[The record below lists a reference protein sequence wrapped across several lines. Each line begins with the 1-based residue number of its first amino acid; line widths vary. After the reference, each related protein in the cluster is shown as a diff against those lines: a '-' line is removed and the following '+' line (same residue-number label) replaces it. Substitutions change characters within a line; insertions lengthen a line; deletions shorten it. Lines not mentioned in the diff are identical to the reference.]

1 MSTTTTSTA
10 STRTLAPVWL
20 MALALVA
27 VAANLRTA
35 IASVPPLAR
44 TIAEDLDLSNAWM
57 GALTTLPVLCMGLFA
72 PVAQRLGARI
82 GAALSVEVAVVCVG
96 LGTLCRLA
104 GSHVWALYLGTFVA
118 GVGIAIGGTLLP
130 RLVKALFP
138 PERAGLVTGLYMFA
152 MMGGAAAS
160 SALAVPLQGWLGS
173 WQASLASWSVI
184 ALVGTLAWAPVAAR
198 AARHRSAN
206 PPADEGGHGLPWRH
220 PTAWLVAGYLTV
232 QSFEFYSC
240 LAWIAPSYVD
250 RGWSPGTAGYLL
262 SVFSAAQ
269 LISGLVAPALT
280 DRIHDHRALL
290 MPAAVLGLLGLLGL
304 LLAPESGAWVWVTLL
319 GLGQGAAFALG
330 LVLLVDYS
338 ATPAGSGRLAAMAFF
353 VSYTV
358 ASFGPAS
365 MGAVRDLTHGFH
377 ATWLVLATLMVVQA
391 GLVLLMRPGRA
402 RTP

>member
-10 STRTLAPVWL
+10 SARTLAPVWL

-27 VAANLRTA
+27 VAANLRTS

-184 ALVGTLAWAPVAAR
+184 ALVGTLAWAPIAAR
-198 AARHRSAN
+198 ATRHRSAN
-206 PPADEGGHGLPWRH
+206 PPVDEGGHGLPWRH

-269 LISGLVAPALT
+269 LVSGLVAPALT

-290 MPAAVLGLLGLLGL
+290 MPAAVLGILGLLGL

>member
-10 STRTLAPVWL
+10 SARTLAPVWL

-27 VAANLRTA
+27 VAANLRTS

-184 ALVGTLAWAPVAAR
+184 ALVGTLAWAPIAAR

-206 PPADEGGHGLPWRH
+206 PPVDEGGHGLPWRH

-269 LISGLVAPALT
+269 LVSGLVAPALT

-290 MPAAVLGLLGLLGL
+290 MPAAVLGILGLLGL

>member
-27 VAANLRTA
+27 VAANLRTS

-184 ALVGTLAWAPVAAR
+184 ALVGTLAWAPIAAR

-206 PPADEGGHGLPWRH
+206 PPADEGGHRLPWRH

-269 LISGLVAPALT
+269 LVSGLVAPALT

-290 MPAAVLGLLGLLGL
+290 MPAAVLGILGLLGL

-391 GLVLLMRPGRA
+391 GLVLLMGPGRA

>member
-10 STRTLAPVWL
+10 SARTLAPVWL

-27 VAANLRTA
+27 VAANLRTS

-138 PERAGLVTGLYMFA
+138 PARAGLVTGLYMFA

-184 ALVGTLAWAPVAAR
+184 ALVGTLAWAPIAAR

-206 PPADEGGHGLPWRH
+206 PPVDEGGHGLPWRH

-269 LISGLVAPALT
+269 LVSGLVAPALT

-290 MPAAVLGLLGLLGL
+290 MPAAVLGILGLLGL